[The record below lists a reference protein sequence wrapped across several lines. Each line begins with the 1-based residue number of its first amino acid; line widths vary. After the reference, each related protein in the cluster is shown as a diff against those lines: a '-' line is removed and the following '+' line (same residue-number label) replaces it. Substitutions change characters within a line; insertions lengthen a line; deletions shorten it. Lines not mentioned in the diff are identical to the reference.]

1 MRRALA
7 SQLGVVLG
15 YVLAASAFTW
25 PLPLHLGTHFTG
37 DPGGDTGVY
46 VWNQWVFHQELTTG
60 HNPLATE
67 KILSLTS
74 RVDLTQHNY
83 TAFLNVLALPL
94 ISPLGIVAAFNVV
107 FLFVCVLNALVAY
120 GLITR
125 TTAATRFE
133 AFLGGLVFAWT
144 PAMVAR
150 TTGHFSLVAAAALPA
165 FLWALINAERSR
177 STRDAVL
184 VGLCMAWA
192 ALSDAYFGI
201 YCLMIAIVYMT
212 AVLIRVTRAA
222 TAANRQPWTWLLDVL
237 IVCLGGLIVGL
248 AVGRGGEFT
257 LLGIPVRA
265 RSLYNPVLI
274 LTVLVLIRAAVWW
287 RPHFEWSKLI
297 ASGSG
302 SPSTSLRADREP
314 AAETKKP
321 GSLARVA
328 LIAGIACAGPLA
340 PVLYGLTDRIAE
352 GRFVSP
358 DIFWRSS
365 PRGVDLL
372 SFFTPNP
379 LHPITRLFTED
390 ALVLRPTWYVEY
402 TASLSL
408 VALAVIAAA
417 VWRAGYRPRKSWLA
431 ITIGFALLALGPF
444 IYVGGVNTYV
454 PGPWALFRYLPGFG
468 LARMPSRFTIVAVL
482 GVAVLMAGALA
493 ALGKRHPQRR
503 RLIGAIVAAL
513 LAFELWPAPRTLYSA
528 EISSLY
534 DRIAAD
540 PRPVKVLVLPFG
552 VRDGVWET
560 GNFRPR
566 TQYNQT
572 RHGKALIG
580 GYLSRVSPKRVEKM
594 RAQYPTLNAL
604 IKLSEN
610 RPLDPS
616 VQATL
621 AERGDRLVKQGNI
634 GYVVIDER
642 FIPPERAALVIDAF
656 KLREVARDRHL
667 ALYEPN

>member
-7 SQLGVVLG
+7 SQLAVVLG
-15 YVLAASAFTW
+15 YVVAASAFTW

-94 ISPLGIVAAFNVV
+94 VSPLGIVTAFNVV
-107 FLFVCVLNALVAY
+107 FLLVCVLNALMAY
-120 GLITR
+120 GLIR
-125 TTAATRFE
+125 RAMPATRFE
-133 AFLGGLVFAWT
+133 AFLGGLVFAWA

-165 FLWALINAERSR
+165 FLWALVNAERSR
-177 STRDAVL
+177 STKDAVL

-192 ALSDAYFGI
+192 ALSDAYYGV
-201 YCLMIAIVYMT
+201 YCLMIAILYVAAT
-212 AVLIRVTRAA
+212 LVRVTRSARA
-222 TAANRQPWTWLLDVL
+222 TSRRPWIWLLDVL
-237 IVCLGGLIVGL
+237 IVCFGGLITGL
-248 AVGRGGEFT
+248 VLGRGGEFT
-257 LLGIPVRA
+257 LLGIPVHV

-274 LTVLVLIRAAVWW
+274 LTTLVILRAVIWW
-287 RPHFEWSKLI
+287 RPHFELPTF
-297 ASGSG
+297 GP
-302 SPSTSLRADREP
+302 SPLKVTIV
-314 AAETKKP
+314 AA
-321 GSLARVA
+321 L
-328 LIAGIACAGPLA
+328 ACAGPMA

-365 PRGVDLL
+365 PRGVDAL
-372 SFFTPNP
+372 SFLTPNP
-379 LHPITRLFTED
+379 LHPIARWLTVDPLT
-390 ALVLRPTWYVEY
+390 VRPTWFVEY

-408 VALAVIAAA
+408 VALAVIAFA
-417 VWRAGYRPRKSWLA
+417 VWRAGYRPRKGWVA

-444 IYVGGVNTYV
+444 VYINGVNTHV
-454 PGPWALFRYLPGFG
+454 PGPWALLRYLPGFG
-468 LARMPSRFTIVAVL
+468 LARMPSRFTIVAIL

-493 ALGKRHPQRR
+493 AIGERWPRRR
-503 RLIGAIVAAL
+503 RLIGAVVACL
-513 LAFELWPAPRTLYSA
+513 LVFELWPAPRTLYSA
-528 EISSLY
+528 EVSSVY

-540 PRPVKVLVLPFG
+540 PRPVRVLVLPFG
-552 VRDGVWET
+552 VRDGVSAT

-572 RHGKALIG
+572 RHGKTLIG
-580 GYLSRVSPKRVEKM
+580 GYLSRISPRRVEKM
-594 RAQYPTLNAL
+594 RAQYPTLDAL

-610 RPLDPS
+610 TPLDPS
-616 VQATL
+616 VAATL
-621 AERGDRLVKQGNI
+621 HERGDRLVEQGNI

-642 FIPPERAALVIDAF
+642 FIPRDRAAMVIETF
-656 KLREVARDRHL
+656 RLHEVARDGHL
-667 ALYEPN
+667 TLYEPQ